1 MTATYAQARDEIF
14 AVINAAWSTTS
25 FLMIWP
31 DKVAEKPIPRT
42 PWARTTI
49 LHTDGGQSTLANHQ
63 GLQRF
68 RRDGIVTVQIFTP
81 VGEGTQRSYDL
92 AKVISDAL
100 EGTTTTKGV
109 WFRNVR
115 LKEIGSDTPWFQVNI
130 NSDFY
135 YEELK

>member
-1 MTATYAQARDEIF
+1 M
-14 AVINAAWSTTS
+14 
-25 FLMIWP
+25 
-31 DKVAEKPIPRT
+31 
-42 PWARTTI
+42 
-49 LHTDGGQSTLANHQ
+49 
-63 GLQRF
+63 
-68 RRDGIVTVQIFTP
+68 
-81 VGEGTQRSYDL
+81 GEGTQRSYDL

-100 EGTTTTKGV
+100 EGTTTARGV

>member
-1 MTATYAQARDEIF
+1 MSATYTQARDEIF
-14 AVINAAWSTTS
+14 AVISTAWATTG
-25 FLMIWP
+25 FLMLWP
-31 DKVAEKPIPRT
+31 DKVGEKPPTRS
-42 PWARTTI
+42 PWARTT
-49 LHTDGGQSTLANHQ
+49 LRHTDGGQSTLANHQ

-68 RRDGIVTVQIFTP
+68 RRDGILTVQIFTP
-81 VGEGTQRSYDL
+81 VGEGTERSYDL

-100 EGTTTTKGV
+100 EGTTTAKGV